1 MSNVPPSV
9 LLTAF
14 SCPHCGALA
23 HQFWNKTYC
32 ASLANGEKPSIF
44 SKNDLERIMH
54 DFKTE
59 EAGVVKH
66 AKKLLSGVAFTD
78 QTSGTVYSI
87 SVLHN
92 IYVSTCY
99 HCKCSAVWI
108 RDKLLYPADLSSAV
122 PCNPDLPEDIKRD
135 YAEAAAILQ
144 SSPRGAAALLRLAIQ
159 KLCLELGQKGKNINE
174 DIAALV
180 KNGLDVKVQQALDIV
195 RVIGNSAV
203 HPGQIDIRDDL
214 ATAETLFKLV
224 NLIVEKTI
232 SEPRQIAELYG
243 SLPANALTA
252 IEKRDK

>member
-1 MSNVPPSV
+1 M
-9 LLTAF
+9 
-14 SCPHCGALA
+14 
-23 HQFWNKTYC
+23 
-32 ASLANGEKPSIF
+32 
-44 SKNDLERIMH
+44 
-54 DFKTE
+54 
-59 EAGVVKH
+59 
-66 AKKLLSGVAFTD
+66 
-78 QTSGTVYSI
+78 
-87 SVLHN
+87 
-92 IYVSTCY
+92 
-99 HCKCSAVWI
+99 
-108 RDKLLYPADLSSAV
+108 
-122 PCNPDLPEDIKRD
+122 
-135 YAEAAAILQ
+135 
-144 SSPRGAAALLRLAIQ
+144 LRLAIQ